1 MKNLSEKNIILKNI
15 DIEKKIQRISLQI
28 LEDNI
33 DEEGIV
39 IFGISDNGL
48 VIAKKLINH
57 LSKISS
63 IKSNL
68 IKVIIDKDN
77 PIDSIEYDSKFD
89 INSSSVLIID
99 DVSQSGKTLQSVIS
113 NLLIYKPTK
122 IKTAVIV
129 NRDQTLYP
137 VKVDYIGISLSTSV
151 NNHVSFISDK
161 NNELSVYLS

>member
-1 MKNLSEKNIILKNI
+1 MKKLSEKNIILKNI

-48 VIAKKLINH
+48 LIAKKLINH

-77 PIDSIEYDSKFD
+77 PIDSIKYDSKFD

-113 NLLIYKPTK
+113 NLLIYKPNK

>member
-1 MKNLSEKNIILKNI
+1 MKKLSKKNIILKNI
-15 DIEKKIQRISLQI
+15 DIEKKIQRIRLQI

-77 PIDSIEYDSKFD
+77 PIDSIKYDSKFD

-113 NLLIYKPTK
+113 NLLIYKPNK

-137 VKVDYIGISLSTSV
+137 VKVDYSGISLSTSV

>member
-39 IFGISDNGL
+39 VFGISDNGL

-77 PIDSIEYDSKFD
+77 PIDSIKYDSKFD

>member
-33 DEEGIV
+33 DEDGIV
-39 IFGISDNGL
+39 VFGISDNGL

-137 VKVDYIGISLSTSV
+137 VKVDYSGISLSTSV

>member
-1 MKNLSEKNIILKNI
+1 MKKLSEKNIILKNI

-28 LEDNI
+28 LEDNT
-33 DEEGIV
+33 DEASLV
-39 IFGISDNGL
+39 VFGISDNGL

-77 PIDSIEYDSKFD
+77 PIDSIKYDSKFD

-113 NLLIYKPTK
+113 NLLIYKPNK

-137 VKVDYIGISLSTSV
+137 VKVDYSGISLSTSV

>member
-1 MKNLSEKNIILKNI
+1 MKKLSEKNIILKNI

-33 DEEGIV
+33 DEDGIV
-39 IFGISDNGL
+39 VFGISDNGL

-77 PIDSIEYDSKFD
+77 PIDSIKYDSKFD

>member
-1 MKNLSEKNIILKNI
+1 MKKLSEKNIILKNI

>member
-1 MKNLSEKNIILKNI
+1 MKKLSEKNIILKNI

-48 VIAKKLINH
+48 LIAKKLINH

-77 PIDSIEYDSKFD
+77 PIDSIKYDSKFD

>member
-1 MKNLSEKNIILKNI
+1 MKKLSEKNIILNNS

-28 LEDNI
+28 LEDNT
-33 DEEGIV
+33 DEDSLV
-39 IFGISDNGL
+39 VFGISDNGL

>member
-1 MKNLSEKNIILKNI
+1 MKKLSEKNIILKNI

-77 PIDSIEYDSKFD
+77 PIDSIKYDSKFD

-161 NNELSVYLS
+161 NNDLSVYLS

>member
-1 MKNLSEKNIILKNI
+1 MKKLSEKNIILKNI

-48 VIAKKLINH
+48 LIAKKLINH

-77 PIDSIEYDSKFD
+77 PIDSIKYDSKFD

-137 VKVDYIGISLSTSV
+137 VKVDYSGISLSTSV

>member
-113 NLLIYKPTK
+113 NLLIYKPSK

>member
-1 MKNLSEKNIILKNI
+1 MKKLSDKNIILNNS

-48 VIAKKLINH
+48 LIAKKLINH

-77 PIDSIEYDSKFD
+77 PIDSIKYDSKFD

>member
-1 MKNLSEKNIILKNI
+1 MKKLSEKNIILKNI

-77 PIDSIEYDSKFD
+77 PIDSIKYDSKFD

-113 NLLIYKPTK
+113 NLLIYKPNK

>member
-1 MKNLSEKNIILKNI
+1 MKKLSEKNIILNNS

-48 VIAKKLINH
+48 LIAKKLINH

-77 PIDSIEYDSKFD
+77 PIDSIKYDSKFD

-113 NLLIYKPTK
+113 NLLIYKPNK

>member
-1 MKNLSEKNIILKNI
+1 MKKLSEKNIILKNI

-48 VIAKKLINH
+48 LIAKKLINH

-77 PIDSIEYDSKFD
+77 PIDSIKYDSKFD

-113 NLLIYKPTK
+113 NLLIYKPSK

>member
-1 MKNLSEKNIILKNI
+1 MKKLSDKNIILNNS

-28 LEDNI
+28 LEDNT
-33 DEEGIV
+33 DEDSLV
-39 IFGISDNGL
+39 VFGISDNGL

-57 LSKISS
+57 LNKISNL
-63 IKSNL
+63 KSNL
-68 IKVIIDKDN
+68 IQVIIDKDD
-77 PIDSIEYDSKFD
+77 PIGSVKYDSKFD

>member
-1 MKNLSEKNIILKNI
+1 MKKLSEKNIILKKI

-77 PIDSIEYDSKFD
+77 PIDSIKYDSKFD

-113 NLLIYKPTK
+113 NLLIYKPNK

>member
-77 PIDSIEYDSKFD
+77 PIDSIKYDSKFD

-113 NLLIYKPTK
+113 NLLIYKPSK

>member
-1 MKNLSEKNIILKNI
+1 MKKLSEKNIILKNI

-77 PIDSIEYDSKFD
+77 PIDSIKYDSKFD

-137 VKVDYIGISLSTSV
+137 VKVDYSGISLSTSV

>member
-1 MKNLSEKNIILKNI
+1 MKKLSEKNIILKNI

-48 VIAKKLINH
+48 VIANKLINH

-113 NLLIYKPTK
+113 NLLIYKPSK

>member
-1 MKNLSEKNIILKNI
+1 MKKLSEKNIILKNI

-33 DEEGIV
+33 DEEGLV

-113 NLLIYKPTK
+113 NLLIYKPSK

>member
-77 PIDSIEYDSKFD
+77 PIDSIEYDSKFE

>member
-1 MKNLSEKNIILKNI
+1 MKKLSDKNIILNNS

-77 PIDSIEYDSKFD
+77 PIDSIKYDSKFD

>member
-1 MKNLSEKNIILKNI
+1 MKKLSEKNIILKNI

-77 PIDSIEYDSKFD
+77 PIDSIKYDSKFD

-113 NLLIYKPTK
+113 NLLIYKPNK

-161 NNELSVYLS
+161 NNDLSVYLS

>member
-1 MKNLSEKNIILKNI
+1 MKKLSEKNIILNNS

>member
-1 MKNLSEKNIILKNI
+1 MKKLSEKNIILNNS
-15 DIEKKIQRISLQI
+15 DIEKIQRISLQI

-48 VIAKKLINH
+48 LIAKKLINH

-77 PIDSIEYDSKFD
+77 PIDSIKYDSKFD

>member
-1 MKNLSEKNIILKNI
+1 MKKLSDKNIILNNS

-33 DEEGIV
+33 DEDGIV
-39 IFGISDNGL
+39 VFGISDNGL

-77 PIDSIEYDSKFD
+77 PIDSVKYDSKFD

-137 VKVDYIGISLSTSV
+137 VKVDYSGISLSTSV

>member
-1 MKNLSEKNIILKNI
+1 MKKLSDKNIILNNS

-28 LEDNI
+28 LEDSI
-33 DEEGIV
+33 DEDSIV

-77 PIDSIEYDSKFD
+77 PIDSIKYDSKFD

-151 NNHVSFISDK
+151 NN
-161 NNELSVYLS
+161 LSLIHI